1 VATIM
6 EIRAAITDQI
16 DAVLTPLVEGLQ
28 TSGGRMLTNPSPPS
42 IDIYPASP
50 FQEQIAMGRGNNE
63 MFFNV
68 RARVNTPDHE
78 GAEELLCSLMD
89 PTAATSVALAITSD
103 LTLGGLVEDVWAG
116 PPTDYQLF
124 VDTGGGGGFLGCL
137 WLTQVTP

>member
-1 VATIM
+1 MTTIM
-6 EIRAAITDQI
+6 EVRAAITDQI
-16 DAVLTPLVEGLQ
+16 GLVLGPLVTGLQ
-28 TSGGRMLTNPSPPS
+28 TSGGRMLTNPTPPS

-50 FQEQIAMGRGNNE
+50 FQEQIAMGGGNND

-78 GAEELLCSLMD
+78 GAEELLCSFMD

-103 LTLGGLVEDVWAG
+103 PTLGGLVEHAWAD

-124 VDTGGGGGFLGCL
+124 VDSSGGGGFLGCL
-137 WLTQVTP
+137 WLTRVMP